1 MIASTDAEQL
11 RALYRN
17 ASRHSQ
23 YQIMPDFLAAVVDPD
38 ALDKKWNRYEK
49 ERMDYIAKK
58 IDLRGTKV
66 LDVGGNTG
74 YFSFEALTH
83 GAREAVC
90 YEGNPEHCEFMR
102 VAARAFNKRLSVKNA
117 YMTFDA
123 QLEEGRFDVS
133 IVLNVLHHVGFDFG
147 DKGIDI
153 EEAKRYI
160 IKNLNW
166 FADKTTYMVFQ
177 IGFSWMTNYDHPLF
191 PNGTKGEMIDMVRA
205 GITDVWDEVAIG
217 IARERGGATVYEDL
231 SPANIGREDSLGEF
245 RNRPL
250 FILRS
255 RKH

>member
-1 MIASTDAEQL
+1 MIDPADAEQL

-23 YQIMPDFLAAVVDPD
+23 YQIMPDFLAAVVDPH
-38 ALDKKWNRYEK
+38 ALDKKWNRYDK
-49 ERMDYIAKK
+49 ERMRYMAEK

-74 YFSFEALTH
+74 YFSFEALDH

-102 VAARAFNKRLSVKNA
+102 VAARAFGKRLSVKNA

-123 QLEEGRFDVS
+123 PLEEGHFDVS
-133 IVLNVLHHVGFDFG
+133 LVLNVLHHVGFDFG
-147 DKGIDI
+147 DRNIDI
-153 EEAKRYI
+153 EAARRYI

-205 GITDVWDEVAIG
+205 GITGVWDEVAIG
-217 IARERGGATVYEDL
+217 IARERGGTTVYEDL
-231 SPANIGREDSLGEF
+231 SPANIGREDELGEF

-255 RKH
+255 RQH